1 MNTLDDGFDKSEGHS
16 VPLPRFNLA
25 TMSGVHLGSRT
36 QQFYKI
42 HLHEKDET
50 ADDTLRWG
58 VLFQDDKGNE
68 ALHRFIEVDGATTIQ
83 AEPFWTSTGPR
94 ADILASGLSVRTC
107 GTCTFWTAQRSTA
120 CSDAPERAN
129 EAALPHRVGSCRIRR
144 AGQAIQT
151 ADIQGTQAAALIYQ
165 TSLGL
170 DCSHWQRRTDED
182 INGAAE
188 KEVPMADEE
197 GRPKAARTWWGRLID
212 GVRARPG
219 RVPAAHPPA
228 VQERSGVGAGTESC
242 LICHGRMANLGALS
256 VSSAEGDKQTFS
268 LWRCRVC
275 LTLFLNDWTDRWER
289 LDTLDTEERYY
300 RLSPAEA
307 SHFLQISQQVTGGS
321 HPAGREER
329 VPQQQQIVALLQ
341 GLKPLS
347 HQVRQGR

>member
-1 MNTLDDGFDKSEGHS
+1 MAREQQSMEKNEYRRMNTLDDGFDKSHS

-36 QQFYKI
+36 QQFYRI
-42 HLHEKDET
+42 HLHEKD
-50 ADDTLRWG
+50 DTIRWG
-58 VLFQDDKGNE
+58 VLFQDEKGNE
-68 ALHRFIEVDGATTIQ
+68 ALHRFIEVDGAITIQ
-83 AEPFWTSTGPR
+83 AEPFWTSTG

-107 GTCTFWTAQRSTA
+107 GTCTFWTAQRSSA
-120 CSDAPERAN
+120 R
-129 EAALPHRVGSCRIRR
+129 EAAIPPRVGSCLVRR

-151 ADIQGTQAAALIYQ
+151 ADRQGTQAAALLYQ
-165 TSLGL
+165 TALGL
-170 DCSHWQRRTDED
+170 DCTHWQRRTDED
-182 INGAAE
+182 IRVAE
-188 KEVPMADEE
+188 KEMPIADEE
-197 GRPKAARTWWGRLID
+197 GRPKAPRTWWVRLID

-219 RVPAAHPPA
+219 RMAANQPPT
-228 VQERSGVGAGTESC
+228 VQEHSGVGAGTESC

-275 LTLFLNDWTDRWER
+275 LTLFLNDWTDRWKR

-300 RLSPAEA
+300 RLSPPEA
-307 SHFLQISQQVTGGS
+307 SHFLQISQQMAGGT
-321 HPAGREER
+321 HPA
-329 VPQQQQIVALLQ
+329 QQQQIMALLQ